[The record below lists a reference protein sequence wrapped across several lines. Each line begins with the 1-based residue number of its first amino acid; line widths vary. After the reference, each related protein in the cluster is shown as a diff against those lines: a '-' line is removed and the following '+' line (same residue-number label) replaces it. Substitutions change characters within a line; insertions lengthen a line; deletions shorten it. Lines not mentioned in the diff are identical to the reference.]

1 MKTGAIPSEVQY
13 RIKKKFCRHTSH
25 TEEKEILLIQSHD
38 FAVSLSLGLRRA
50 LTHTSSARAPLP
62 RGSFSPSRCRAR
74 AIARAT
80 LPARPWVLCFRA
92 GTRPRRRRPPKR
104 RWSDTVRRQDLET
117 LRREEQRHREA
128 RARLS
133 AAAAAAVDAAAG
145 RAGAARAS
153 FPGPRFAGESTF
165 ASRRREEAA
174 EFGATEDLLREMRL
188 GAWHRLLSDARRSLE
203 PDPGDGEL
211 SVDSSVVSGVA
222 ATLADPTR
230 DFFPGADS
238 ATFGTPRRET
248 RALDALALE
257 RSGGRFPRGQSRGD
271 AETATTEGGARSSET
286 KERKTPRVRVRLEVV
301 NDDERRRRRR
311 RAGKSRRT
319 RTPESFV
326 TARALCAS
334 SRRRAAG
341 ARRRR
346 RRRPRRVHRAG
357 GTERRART

>member
-1 MKTGAIPSEVQY
+1 MGS
-13 RIKKKFCRHTSH
+13 
-25 TEEKEILLIQSHD
+25 LLPGWN
-38 FAVSLSLGLRRA
+38 A
-50 LTHTSSARAPLP
+50 SAEAPTP
-62 RGSFSPSRCRAR
+62 
-74 AIARAT
+74 T
-80 LPARPWVLCFRA
+80 
-92 GTRPRRRRPPKR
+92 R

-211 SVDSSVVSGVA
+211 SVDSAVVSGVA

-238 ATFGTPRRET
+238 ATFGNPRRET

-271 AETATTEGGARSSET
+271 AETSLRDRSET
-286 KERKTPRVRVRLEVV
+286 KGRKTPRVRVRLEVV
-301 NDDERRRRRR
+301 DDDGSGEEEEEEKNKKEPVFSGDADRESFVRVVEEARRR
-311 RAGKSRRT
+311 RAAAAAAAAAARPSGWWDRTESAHLNRDVSR
-319 RTPESFV
+319 E
-326 TARALCAS
+326 
-334 SRRRAAG
+334 G
-341 ARRRR
+341 
-346 RRRPRRVHRAG
+346 
-357 GTERRART
+357 

>member
-1 MKTGAIPSEVQY
+1 MGS
-13 RIKKKFCRHTSH
+13 
-25 TEEKEILLIQSHD
+25 LLPGWN
-38 FAVSLSLGLRRA
+38 A
-50 LTHTSSARAPLP
+50 SAEAPTP
-62 RGSFSPSRCRAR
+62 
-74 AIARAT
+74 T
-80 LPARPWVLCFRA
+80 
-92 GTRPRRRRPPKR
+92 R

-211 SVDSSVVSGVA
+211 SVDSAVVSGVA

-238 ATFGTPRRET
+238 ATFGNPRRET

-271 AETATTEGGARSSET
+271 AETATTEGGTRSSET
-286 KERKTPRVRVRLEVV
+286 KGRKTPRVRVRLEVV
-301 NDDERRRRRR
+301 EDDDDDENEDDGGKKSTDRFDAGDADCESFVRVVEEARRR
-311 RAGKSRRT
+311 RAAAAAAAAPARPSGWWDRTESAHLNRDVSR
-319 RTPESFV
+319 EV
-326 TARALCAS
+326 
-334 SRRRAAG
+334 
-341 ARRRR
+341 
-346 RRRPRRVHRAG
+346 
-357 GTERRART
+357 

>member
-1 MKTGAIPSEVQY
+1 MGS
-13 RIKKKFCRHTSH
+13 
-25 TEEKEILLIQSHD
+25 LLPGWN
-38 FAVSLSLGLRRA
+38 A
-50 LTHTSSARAPLP
+50 SAEAPTP
-62 RGSFSPSRCRAR
+62 
-74 AIARAT
+74 T
-80 LPARPWVLCFRA
+80 
-92 GTRPRRRRPPKR
+92 R

-222 ATLADPTR
+222 ATAR
-230 DFFPGADS
+230 PGD
-238 ATFGTPRRET
+238 
-248 RALDALALE
+248 
-257 RSGGRFPRGQSRGD
+257 
-271 AETATTEGGARSSET
+271 
-286 KERKTPRVRVRLEVV
+286 RVV
-301 NDDERRRRRR
+301 
-311 RAGKSRRT
+311 
-319 RTPESFV
+319 
-326 TARALCAS
+326 
-334 SRRRAAG
+334 
-341 ARRRR
+341 
-346 RRRPRRVHRAG
+346 
-357 GTERRART
+357 

>member
-1 MKTGAIPSEVQY
+1 MGS
-13 RIKKKFCRHTSH
+13 
-25 TEEKEILLIQSHD
+25 LLPGWN
-38 FAVSLSLGLRRA
+38 A
-50 LTHTSSARAPLP
+50 SAEAPTP
-62 RGSFSPSRCRAR
+62 
-74 AIARAT
+74 T
-80 LPARPWVLCFRA
+80 
-92 GTRPRRRRPPKR
+92 R

-211 SVDSSVVSGVA
+211 SVDSAVVSGVA

-238 ATFGTPRRET
+238 ATFGNPRRET

-271 AETATTEGGARSSET
+271 AETATTEGGTRSSET
-286 KERKTPRVRVRLEVV
+286 KGRKKPRVRVRLEVV
-301 NDDERRRRRR
+301 EDDDDDENDGGKKSTDPDAGDADCESFVRVVEEARRR
-311 RAGKSRRT
+311 RAAAAAAAAPARPSGWWDRTESAHLNRDVSR
-319 RTPESFV
+319 EV
-326 TARALCAS
+326 
-334 SRRRAAG
+334 
-341 ARRRR
+341 
-346 RRRPRRVHRAG
+346 
-357 GTERRART
+357 

>member
-1 MKTGAIPSEVQY
+1 MGS
-13 RIKKKFCRHTSH
+13 
-25 TEEKEILLIQSHD
+25 LLPGWN
-38 FAVSLSLGLRRA
+38 A
-50 LTHTSSARAPLP
+50 SAEAPTP
-62 RGSFSPSRCRAR
+62 
-74 AIARAT
+74 T
-80 LPARPWVLCFRA
+80 
-92 GTRPRRRRPPKR
+92 R

-211 SVDSSVVSGVA
+211 SVDSAVVSGVA

-238 ATFGTPRRET
+238 ATFGNPRREM

-257 RSGGRFPRGQSRGD
+257 RSGGGFPRGQSRGD
-271 AETATTEGGARSSET
+271 AETATKEGGTRSSET
-286 KERKTPRVRVRLEVV
+286 KGRKTPRVRVRLEVV
-301 NDDERRRRRR
+301 EDDDDDENDGGKKSTDPDAGDADCESFVRVVEEARRR
-311 RAGKSRRT
+311 RAAAAAAAAPARPSGWWDRTESAHLNRDVSR
-319 RTPESFV
+319 EV
-326 TARALCAS
+326 
-334 SRRRAAG
+334 
-341 ARRRR
+341 
-346 RRRPRRVHRAG
+346 
-357 GTERRART
+357 

>member
-1 MKTGAIPSEVQY
+1 MGS
-13 RIKKKFCRHTSH
+13 
-25 TEEKEILLIQSHD
+25 LLPGWN
-38 FAVSLSLGLRRA
+38 A
-50 LTHTSSARAPLP
+50 SAEAP
-62 RGSFSPSRCRAR
+62 
-74 AIARAT
+74 T
-80 LPARPWVLCFRA
+80 
-92 GTRPRRRRPPKR
+92 PKR

-128 RARLS
+128 RAPS

-257 RSGGRFPRGQSRGD
+257 QSGGRFPRGQSRGD
-271 AETATTEGGARSSET
+271 AETATETETET

-301 NDDERRRRRR
+301 NDDDDDDDDDDDG
-311 RAGKSRRT
+311 GKSRRT

-326 TARALCAS
+326 TARACGAAVEGA
-334 SRRRAAG
+334 RAG

>member
-1 MKTGAIPSEVQY
+1 MGS
-13 RIKKKFCRHTSH
+13 
-25 TEEKEILLIQSHD
+25 LLPGWN
-38 FAVSLSLGLRRA
+38 A
-50 LTHTSSARAPLP
+50 SAEAPTP
-62 RGSFSPSRCRAR
+62 
-74 AIARAT
+74 T
-80 LPARPWVLCFRA
+80 
-92 GTRPRRRRPPKR
+92 R

-211 SVDSSVVSGVA
+211 SVDSAVVSGVA

-271 AETATTEGGARSSET
+271 AETATTEGGTRSSET
-286 KERKTPRVRVRLEVV
+286 KGRKKPRVRVRLEVV
-301 NDDERRRRRR
+301 EDDDDDENDGGKKSTDPDAGDADCESFVRVVEEARRR
-311 RAGKSRRT
+311 RAAAAAAAAPARPSGWWDRTESAHLNRDVSR
-319 RTPESFV
+319 EV
-326 TARALCAS
+326 
-334 SRRRAAG
+334 
-341 ARRRR
+341 
-346 RRRPRRVHRAG
+346 
-357 GTERRART
+357 

>member
-1 MKTGAIPSEVQY
+1 MGSLLPGWNAAAEAPSP
-13 RIKKKFCRHTSH
+13 T
-25 TEEKEILLIQSHD
+25 
-38 FAVSLSLGLRRA
+38 
-50 LTHTSSARAPLP
+50 
-62 RGSFSPSRCRAR
+62 
-74 AIARAT
+74 
-80 LPARPWVLCFRA
+80 
-92 GTRPRRRRPPKR
+92 R

-211 SVDSSVVSGVA
+211 SVDSAVVSGVA

-238 ATFGTPRRET
+238 ATFGNPRRET

-271 AETATTEGGARSSET
+271 AETATTEGGTRSSET
-286 KERKTPRVRVRLEVV
+286 KGRKKPRVRVRLEVV
-301 NDDERRRRRR
+301 EDDDDDENDGGKKSTDPDAGDADCESFVRVVEEARRR
-311 RAGKSRRT
+311 RAAAAAAAAPARPSGWWDRTESAHLNRDVSR
-319 RTPESFV
+319 EV
-326 TARALCAS
+326 
-334 SRRRAAG
+334 
-341 ARRRR
+341 
-346 RRRPRRVHRAG
+346 
-357 GTERRART
+357 

>member
-1 MKTGAIPSEVQY
+1 MGS
-13 RIKKKFCRHTSH
+13 
-25 TEEKEILLIQSHD
+25 LLPGWN
-38 FAVSLSLGLRRA
+38 A
-50 LTHTSSARAPLP
+50 SAEAP
-62 RGSFSPSRCRAR
+62 
-74 AIARAT
+74 T
-80 LPARPWVLCFRA
+80 
-92 GTRPRRRRPPKR
+92 PKR

-257 RSGGRFPRGQSRGD
+257 QSGGRFPRGQSRGD
-271 AETATTEGGARSSET
+271 AETATETETET

-301 NDDERRRRRR
+301 NDDDDDDDDGGKKSTDPDAGELCDCESFVRVVEEARRR
-311 RAGKSRRT
+311 RAAAAAAAAPARPSGWWDRTESAHLNRDGSR
-319 RTPESFV
+319 EI
-326 TARALCAS
+326 
-334 SRRRAAG
+334 
-341 ARRRR
+341 
-346 RRRPRRVHRAG
+346 
-357 GTERRART
+357 

>member
-1 MKTGAIPSEVQY
+1 MGS
-13 RIKKKFCRHTSH
+13 
-25 TEEKEILLIQSHD
+25 LLPGWN
-38 FAVSLSLGLRRA
+38 A
-50 LTHTSSARAPLP
+50 SAEAPTP
-62 RGSFSPSRCRAR
+62 
-74 AIARAT
+74 T
-80 LPARPWVLCFRA
+80 
-92 GTRPRRRRPPKR
+92 R

-211 SVDSSVVSGVA
+211 SVDSAVVSGVA

-238 ATFGTPRRET
+238 ATFGNPRRET

-271 AETATTEGGARSSET
+271 AETATKGRKTET
-286 KERKTPRVRVRLEVV
+286 KGRKTPRVRVRLEVV
-301 NDDERRRRRR
+301 EDDDDDENENDGGKKSTDRRDAGDADCESFVRVVEEARRR
-311 RAGKSRRT
+311 RAAAAAAAAPARPSGWWDRTESAHLNRDVSR
-319 RTPESFV
+319 EV
-326 TARALCAS
+326 
-334 SRRRAAG
+334 
-341 ARRRR
+341 
-346 RRRPRRVHRAG
+346 
-357 GTERRART
+357 

>member
-1 MKTGAIPSEVQY
+1 MGS
-13 RIKKKFCRHTSH
+13 
-25 TEEKEILLIQSHD
+25 LLPGWN
-38 FAVSLSLGLRRA
+38 A
-50 LTHTSSARAPLP
+50 SAEAP
-62 RGSFSPSRCRAR
+62 
-74 AIARAT
+74 T
-80 LPARPWVLCFRA
+80 
-92 GTRPRRRRPPKR
+92 PKR

-301 NDDERRRRRR
+301 NDDDDDDDDGGKKSTDPDAGELCDCESFVRVVEEARRR
-311 RAGKSRRT
+311 RAAAAAAAAPARPSGWWDRTESAHLNRDVSR
-319 RTPESFV
+319 EI
-326 TARALCAS
+326 
-334 SRRRAAG
+334 
-341 ARRRR
+341 
-346 RRRPRRVHRAG
+346 
-357 GTERRART
+357 

>member
-1 MKTGAIPSEVQY
+1 MGS
-13 RIKKKFCRHTSH
+13 
-25 TEEKEILLIQSHD
+25 LLPGWN
-38 FAVSLSLGLRRA
+38 A
-50 LTHTSSARAPLP
+50 SAEAP
-62 RGSFSPSRCRAR
+62 
-74 AIARAT
+74 T
-80 LPARPWVLCFRA
+80 
-92 GTRPRRRRPPKR
+92 PKR

-174 EFGATEDLLREMRL
+174 ESGATEDLLREMRL

-238 ATFGTPRRET
+238 ATFGTPRRDA
-248 RALDALALE
+248 RARCARAE
-257 RSGGRFPRGQSRGD
+257 QSGGRFPRGQSRGD
-271 AETATTEGGARSSET
+271 AETATETETET

-301 NDDERRRRRR
+301 NDDDDDDDDDDDGGKKSTDPD
-311 RAGKSRRT
+311 AGELCDC
-319 RTPESFV
+319 ESFV
-326 TARALCAS
+326 RVVE
-334 SRRRAAG
+334 
-341 ARRRR
+341 
-346 RRRPRRVHRAG
+346 RRPRGAAAAAAAAAPARPSGWWDR
-357 GTERRART
+357 TESAHLNRDGSREI

>member
-1 MKTGAIPSEVQY
+1 MGS
-13 RIKKKFCRHTSH
+13 
-25 TEEKEILLIQSHD
+25 LLPGWN
-38 FAVSLSLGLRRA
+38 A
-50 LTHTSSARAPLP
+50 SAEAP
-62 RGSFSPSRCRAR
+62 
-74 AIARAT
+74 T
-80 LPARPWVLCFRA
+80 
-92 GTRPRRRRPPKR
+92 PKR

-257 RSGGRFPRGQSRGD
+257 QSGGRFPRGQSRGD
-271 AETATTEGGARSSET
+271 AETATETETET

-301 NDDERRRRRR
+301 NDDDDDDDDDDGGKKSTDPDAGELCDCESFVRVVEEARRR
-311 RAGKSRRT
+311 RAAAAAAAAPARPSGWWDRTESAHLNRDGSR
-319 RTPESFV
+319 EI
-326 TARALCAS
+326 
-334 SRRRAAG
+334 
-341 ARRRR
+341 
-346 RRRPRRVHRAG
+346 
-357 GTERRART
+357 

>member
-1 MKTGAIPSEVQY
+1 MGS
-13 RIKKKFCRHTSH
+13 
-25 TEEKEILLIQSHD
+25 LLPGWN
-38 FAVSLSLGLRRA
+38 A
-50 LTHTSSARAPLP
+50 SAEAPTP
-62 RGSFSPSRCRAR
+62 
-74 AIARAT
+74 T
-80 LPARPWVLCFRA
+80 
-92 GTRPRRRRPPKR
+92 R

-211 SVDSSVVSGVA
+211 SVDSAVVSGVA

-238 ATFGTPRRET
+238 ATFGNPRRET

-271 AETATTEGGARSSET
+271 AETATKGRKTET
-286 KERKTPRVRVRLEVV
+286 KGRKTPRVRVRLEVV
-301 NDDERRRRRR
+301 EDDDDDENENDGGKKSTDRTDAGDADCESFVRVVEEARRR
-311 RAGKSRRT
+311 RAAAAAAAAPARPSGWWDRTESAHLNRDVSR
-319 RTPESFV
+319 EV
-326 TARALCAS
+326 
-334 SRRRAAG
+334 
-341 ARRRR
+341 
-346 RRRPRRVHRAG
+346 
-357 GTERRART
+357 

>member
-1 MKTGAIPSEVQY
+1 MGS
-13 RIKKKFCRHTSH
+13 
-25 TEEKEILLIQSHD
+25 LLPGWN
-38 FAVSLSLGLRRA
+38 A
-50 LTHTSSARAPLP
+50 SAEAP
-62 RGSFSPSRCRAR
+62 
-74 AIARAT
+74 T
-80 LPARPWVLCFRA
+80 
-92 GTRPRRRRPPKR
+92 PKR

-257 RSGGRFPRGQSRGD
+257 QSGGRFPRGQSRGD
-271 AETATTEGGARSSET
+271 AETATETETET

-301 NDDERRRRRR
+301 NDDDDDDDDDDGGKKSTDPDAGELCDCESFVRVVEEARRR
-311 RAGKSRRT
+311 RAAAAAAAAPARPSGWWDRTESAHLNRDVSR
-319 RTPESFV
+319 EI
-326 TARALCAS
+326 
-334 SRRRAAG
+334 
-341 ARRRR
+341 
-346 RRRPRRVHRAG
+346 
-357 GTERRART
+357 

>member
-1 MKTGAIPSEVQY
+1 MGS
-13 RIKKKFCRHTSH
+13 
-25 TEEKEILLIQSHD
+25 LLPGWN
-38 FAVSLSLGLRRA
+38 A
-50 LTHTSSARAPLP
+50 SAEAP
-62 RGSFSPSRCRAR
+62 
-74 AIARAT
+74 T
-80 LPARPWVLCFRA
+80 
-92 GTRPRRRRPPKR
+92 PKR

-257 RSGGRFPRGQSRGD
+257 QSGGRFPRGQSRGD
-271 AETATTEGGARSSET
+271 AETATETETET

-301 NDDERRRRRR
+301 NDDDDDDDDDDGGKKSTDPDAGELCDCESFVRVVEEARRR
-311 RAGKSRRT
+311 RAVAAAAAAPARPSGWWDRTESAHLNRDGSR
-319 RTPESFV
+319 EI
-326 TARALCAS
+326 
-334 SRRRAAG
+334 
-341 ARRRR
+341 
-346 RRRPRRVHRAG
+346 
-357 GTERRART
+357 

>member
-1 MKTGAIPSEVQY
+1 MGS
-13 RIKKKFCRHTSH
+13 
-25 TEEKEILLIQSHD
+25 LLPGWN
-38 FAVSLSLGLRRA
+38 A
-50 LTHTSSARAPLP
+50 SAEAPTP
-62 RGSFSPSRCRAR
+62 
-74 AIARAT
+74 T
-80 LPARPWVLCFRA
+80 
-92 GTRPRRRRPPKR
+92 R

-165 ASRRREEAA
+165 APRRREEAA

-211 SVDSSVVSGVA
+211 SVDSAVVSGVA

-238 ATFGTPRRET
+238 ATFGNPRRET

-271 AETATTEGGARSSET
+271 AETATTEDGARSSET

-301 NDDERRRRRR
+301 EDDDDDENDGGKKSTDPDAGDADCESFVRVVEEARRR
-311 RAGKSRRT
+311 RAAAAAAAAPARPSGWWDRTESAHLNRDVSR
-319 RTPESFV
+319 EV
-326 TARALCAS
+326 
-334 SRRRAAG
+334 
-341 ARRRR
+341 
-346 RRRPRRVHRAG
+346 
-357 GTERRART
+357 

>member
-1 MKTGAIPSEVQY
+1 MGS
-13 RIKKKFCRHTSH
+13 
-25 TEEKEILLIQSHD
+25 LLPGWN
-38 FAVSLSLGLRRA
+38 A
-50 LTHTSSARAPLP
+50 SAEAP
-62 RGSFSPSRCRAR
+62 
-74 AIARAT
+74 T
-80 LPARPWVLCFRA
+80 
-92 GTRPRRRRPPKR
+92 PKR

-133 AAAAAAVDAAAG
+133 AAAAAAGDAAAG

-257 RSGGRFPRGQSRGD
+257 RSGGRFPRGQSRRD

-301 NDDERRRRRR
+301 NDDDDDDDDGGKKSTDPDAGELCDCESFVRVVEEARRR
-311 RAGKSRRT
+311 RAAAAAAAAPARPSGWWDRTESAHLNRDVSR
-319 RTPESFV
+319 EI
-326 TARALCAS
+326 
-334 SRRRAAG
+334 
-341 ARRRR
+341 
-346 RRRPRRVHRAG
+346 
-357 GTERRART
+357 

>member
-1 MKTGAIPSEVQY
+1 MGS
-13 RIKKKFCRHTSH
+13 
-25 TEEKEILLIQSHD
+25 LLPGWN
-38 FAVSLSLGLRRA
+38 A
-50 LTHTSSARAPLP
+50 SAEAPTP
-62 RGSFSPSRCRAR
+62 
-74 AIARAT
+74 T
-80 LPARPWVLCFRA
+80 
-92 GTRPRRRRPPKR
+92 R

-211 SVDSSVVSGVA
+211 SVDSAVVSGVA

-238 ATFGTPRRET
+238 ATFGNPRRET

-271 AETATTEGGARSSET
+271 AETATKGRKTET
-286 KERKTPRVRVRLEVV
+286 KGRKTPRVRVRLEVV
-301 NDDERRRRRR
+301 EDDDDDDDDDENDGGKKSTDCESFVRVVEEARRR
-311 RAGKSRRT
+311 RAAAAAAAAPARPSGWWDRTESAHLNRDVSR
-319 RTPESFV
+319 EV
-326 TARALCAS
+326 
-334 SRRRAAG
+334 
-341 ARRRR
+341 
-346 RRRPRRVHRAG
+346 
-357 GTERRART
+357 

>member
-1 MKTGAIPSEVQY
+1 MGS
-13 RIKKKFCRHTSH
+13 
-25 TEEKEILLIQSHD
+25 LLPGWN
-38 FAVSLSLGLRRA
+38 A
-50 LTHTSSARAPLP
+50 SAEAPTP
-62 RGSFSPSRCRAR
+62 
-74 AIARAT
+74 T
-80 LPARPWVLCFRA
+80 
-92 GTRPRRRRPPKR
+92 R

-211 SVDSSVVSGVA
+211 SVDSAVVSGVA

-238 ATFGTPRRET
+238 ATFGNPRRET

-257 RSGGRFPRGQSRGD
+257 RSGGGFPRGQSRGD
-271 AETATTEGGARSSET
+271 AETATTEGGTRSSSVKKT
-286 KERKTPRVRVRLEVV
+286 KGRKTPRVRVRLEVV
-301 NDDERRRRRR
+301 EDDDDDDDENDGGKKSTDPDAGDADCESFVRVVEEARRR
-311 RAGKSRRT
+311 RAAAAAAAAPARPSGWWDRTESAHLNRDVSR
-319 RTPESFV
+319 EV
-326 TARALCAS
+326 
-334 SRRRAAG
+334 
-341 ARRRR
+341 
-346 RRRPRRVHRAG
+346 
-357 GTERRART
+357 

>member
-1 MKTGAIPSEVQY
+1 MGS
-13 RIKKKFCRHTSH
+13 
-25 TEEKEILLIQSHD
+25 LLPGWN
-38 FAVSLSLGLRRA
+38 A
-50 LTHTSSARAPLP
+50 SAEAPTP
-62 RGSFSPSRCRAR
+62 
-74 AIARAT
+74 T
-80 LPARPWVLCFRA
+80 
-92 GTRPRRRRPPKR
+92 R

-211 SVDSSVVSGVA
+211 SVDSAVVSGVA

-238 ATFGTPRRET
+238 ATFGNPRRET

-271 AETATTEGGARSSET
+271 AETSLRDRSET
-286 KERKTPRVRVRLEVV
+286 KGRKTPRVRVRLEVV
-301 NDDERRRRRR
+301 EDDDDDENENDGGKKSTDRRDAGDADCESFVRVVEEARRR
-311 RAGKSRRT
+311 RAAAAAAAAPARPSGWWDRTESAHLNRDVSR
-319 RTPESFV
+319 EV
-326 TARALCAS
+326 
-334 SRRRAAG
+334 
-341 ARRRR
+341 
-346 RRRPRRVHRAG
+346 
-357 GTERRART
+357 

>member
-1 MKTGAIPSEVQY
+1 MGS
-13 RIKKKFCRHTSH
+13 
-25 TEEKEILLIQSHD
+25 LLPGWN
-38 FAVSLSLGLRRA
+38 A
-50 LTHTSSARAPLP
+50 SAEAP
-62 RGSFSPSRCRAR
+62 
-74 AIARAT
+74 T
-80 LPARPWVLCFRA
+80 
-92 GTRPRRRRPPKR
+92 PKR

-238 ATFGTPRRET
+238 ATFGTPCRET

-257 RSGGRFPRGQSRGD
+257 QSGGRFPRGQSRGD
-271 AETATTEGGARSSET
+271 AETATETETKT

-301 NDDERRRRRR
+301 NDDDDDDDDDDDGGKKSTDPDAGELCDCESFVRVVEEARRR
-311 RAGKSRRT
+311 RAAAAAAAAPARPSGWWDRTESAHLNRDGSR
-319 RTPESFV
+319 EI
-326 TARALCAS
+326 
-334 SRRRAAG
+334 
-341 ARRRR
+341 
-346 RRRPRRVHRAG
+346 
-357 GTERRART
+357 